1 MAVGYIPS
9 FETSFYNGQT
19 VNNCRSRQVLDEEW
33 VDLFRFETTELRGD
47 DVLIFHVKTSR
58 TSQLNYA
65 TQALPT
71 QSRIAS
77 PEPLVGFAIAI
88 YAKLAKNRVLY
99 TQTNR
104 ATEMFELTRP

>member
-1 MAVGYIPS
+1 MS
-9 FETSFYNGQT
+9 
-19 VNNCRSRQVLDEEW
+19 NCRSRQFLDGEW
-33 VDLFRFETTELRGD
+33 ADLFRFETTELRGD

-77 PEPLVGFAIAI
+77 PEPLVGFAF
-88 YAKLAKNRVLY
+88 YAKLAKTGFYIPKPSGL
-99 TQTNR
+99 QS
-104 ATEMFELTRP
+104 